1 MMKKLFKN
9 ELILLFLFIIVFI
22 SVRSVYFTE
31 HLNFSDD
38 QAYQATDILQDYRE
52 HKIPLIGNQ
61 VDSVRYK
68 GHFIYQGPAYYY
80 MLFPFLFIANFEPIS
95 SSYFFMLFCSFMI
108 IPLYYG
114 IKLLINRQAALLM
127 IIIYTLL
134 PYYLS
139 YTRFHWNPNYQ
150 LSLLPILILLM
161 GLYKKNNSTKLFFFI
176 AIFLG
181 ILFQFHYQFLFVVL
195 GIAVYYFL
203 IKKISPKLL
212 IHFTIG
218 FLIGFSPLI
227 VFELKHSFYHTR
239 TLLLFYQH
247 RKELIFA
254 GSIIT
259 PHYYLSISFMF
270 LVVLFGLIKN
280 KLPKGKKF
288 IILCLTVAVFLFAW
302 SAADNFH
309 KPQQSF
315 WSPAP
320 YWSYPDEYKAYQ
332 YIKSQNLKNFNVA
345 NLAYYNTESYVIKYL
360 LIRDNV
366 VTNYNDYFSN
376 KYLFVIKRSHTKI
389 YKTLSYEV
397 AIFKPAKLLKTWKIN
412 DYYNLYLLKRT

>member
-1 MMKKLFKN
+1 MMKKFFKK
-9 ELILLFLFIIVFI
+9 ELLLVFLFIIVFI
-22 SVRSVYFTE
+22 FVRSVYFTE

-38 QAYQATDILQDYRE
+38 QAFQATDILQDYRE

-61 VDSVRYK
+61 INSVRYK
-68 GHFIYQGPAYYY
+68 GHYIYQGPAYYY
-80 MLFPFLFIANFEPIS
+80 MLFPFLLLANFEPIT
-95 SSYFFMLFCSFMI
+95 SSYLFMLFCALMV

-114 IKLLINRQAALLM
+114 VKLLINKQTALLM
-127 IIIYTLL
+127 IIIYSFL
-134 PYYLS
+134 PYYVN

-161 GLYKKNNSTKLFFFI
+161 GLYKKNNSIKLFIII

-181 ILFQFHYQFLFVVL
+181 ILFQFHYQFIFIVL
-195 GIAVYYFL
+195 GIAVYYFR
-203 IKKISPKLL
+203 IKKVPLKFL
-212 IHFTIG
+212 IHFIIG
-218 FLIGFSPLI
+218 FLIGISPLI
-227 VFELKHSFYHTR
+227 FFELKHSFYNIR
-239 TLLLFYQH
+239 TLWLFFQH
-247 RKELIFA
+247 RNELIVA
-254 GSIIT
+254 GGITT
-259 PHYYLSISFMF
+259 PHYYLSSSFM
-270 LVVLFGLIKN
+270 LLIALLGIIKN

-288 IILCLTVAVFLFAW
+288 LIVTSIFAIILFSW
-302 SAADNFH
+302 SAADNFY

-332 YIKSQNLKNFNVA
+332 YVKDENLKNFNVA

-366 VTNYNDYFSN
+366 TTNYNDYFSN
-376 KYLFVIKRSHTKI
+376 RYLFVIKRSHTKI
-389 YKTLSYEV
+389 YKTMSYEV